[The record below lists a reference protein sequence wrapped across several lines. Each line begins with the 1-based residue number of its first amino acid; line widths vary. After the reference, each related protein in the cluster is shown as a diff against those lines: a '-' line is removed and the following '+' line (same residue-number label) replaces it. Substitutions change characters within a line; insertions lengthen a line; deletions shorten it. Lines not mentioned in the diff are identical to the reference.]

1 MSTNINRDWTW
12 FSLFGPKNTNG
23 IPSIEGDTPED
34 YEVDEEYFETEIIDI
49 EENEDDEYEDE
60 VTEGIPVD
68 YDDDEED

>member
-23 IPSIEGDTPED
+23 IPHMEGDTPED